1 MKSTQSLFTKVEQI
15 RTNVKNLKVRFEYL
29 SKVDTSIIVNGVVP
43 KGTDTHFLSK
53 GYPRITDDTIRASY
67 ISNVE
72 KDYVNL
78 IEDMSSTLLDDKTG
92 EFITIQKTPDVANNN
107 ITTLNDEI
115 TKIKS
120 LFSCQNTNANY
131 LTSYRNSKPSNGKLE
146 ALIKQLELAN
156 IGDFE
161 KRSLTK
167 TSLEII
173 CWRRGL
179 RRLYT
184 MAPQE
189 SKEQIHADMAELDT
203 LDIYHNNGVDRYIE
217 IMKKYHYE
225 TVINKKN
232 PTNFPFKKGNAS
244 NPLQYTDQGAGKPD
258 VCLMVRDSK
267 GEIYGSHLEP
277 SNTPI
282 FDVGRFEGD
291 SLTRHRADIKKELES
306 QGSDWNEDN
315 INSEH
320 IFLIDQA
327 TIAIS
332 ENMNWDAK
340 ADKEQIDFV
349 YDLLSAGLEVI
360 SKVRV
365 AESSFRDHVKAAES
379 KIDDLI
385 KNKRIMISSINE
397 LRRPDLSKLGEILGK
412 EETRVFLE
420 NLMKNQSKMNKA
432 RHSALSTAIIA
443 TMSHLIKNETL
454 EESRETYNFVLEQ
467 IKGSNKRDEFA
478 NALLNEMSVK
488 IEKKEDL
495 DKNERKVSESE
506 ARADEATFRSIKM
519 AIKYNDLE
527 GAMME
532 GDIKIADLATY
543 IRNEI
548 DKLQTR
554 GMDPAYQ
561 DIILCDVSIE
571 KLNVYLKTQNNT
583 DELQEL
589 MGVIETYS
597 RVSKQDHV
605 SDNAHGDDSDKKKPI
620 SFTPS

>member
-1 MKSTQSLFTKVEQI
+1 MKYTQSLFTKVEQI

-29 SKVDTSIIVNGVVP
+29 SKIDTSIMVNGVVP

-53 GYPRITDDTIRASY
+53 VYPHVTEDTIRAGY
-67 ISNVE
+67 ISDIE

-78 IEDMSSTLLDDKTG
+78 IEDISSTLLDEKTG
-92 EFITIQKTPDVANNN
+92 SFIRIQNTPDVAKNN
-107 ITTLNDEI
+107 ITTLNEEI
-115 TKIKS
+115 GKIKT
-120 LFSCQNTNANY
+120 LFSCTDTNRNY
-131 LTSYRNSKPSNGKLE
+131 LTNYRNAKPNDGKLKI
-146 ALIKQLELAN
+146 LIKQLETAN
-156 IGDFE
+156 IGEFE

-184 MAPQE
+184 MAPPELQ
-189 SKEQIHADMAELDT
+189 EQIFADMTELDA
-203 LDIYHNNGVDRYIE
+203 LDIYQNDGVDRYIE

-225 TVINKKN
+225 TVINKSK

-244 NPLQYTDQGAGKPD
+244 NPLKYCDQGAGKPD

-291 SLTRHRADIKKELES
+291 SLTRHRTDIKKDLEKS
-306 QGSDWNEDN
+306 GSEWNEDN

-332 ENMNWDAK
+332 ENMDWNTK
-340 ADKEQIDFV
+340 VNKKQIDFV

-379 KIDDLI
+379 KIDGLL
-385 KNKRIMISSINE
+385 KNERIMISSINE
-397 LRRPDLSKLGEILGK
+397 LRRPDLSQLGESLGK
-412 EETRVFLE
+412 ESTRTFLG
-420 NLMKNQSKMNKA
+420 NLMKNQNKMNKA

-443 TMSHLIKNETL
+443 TMSHLIKNESL
-454 EESRETYNFVLEQ
+454 EQSRETYKFVLEQ

-488 IEKKEDL
+488 IEKMEDL
-495 DKNERKVSESE
+495 EVNEKKVNESD
-506 ARADEATFRSIKM
+506 ARADEATFKVIKM
-519 AIKYNDLE
+519 ALKYNDLE
-527 GAMME
+527 GSMMD
-532 GDIKIADLATY
+532 GDIKLIDLATY

-548 DKLQTR
+548 DKLQAQ
-554 GMDPAYQ
+554 GMDPDYQ
-561 DIILCDVSIE
+561 DIILSDVAID
-571 KLNVYLKTQNNT
+571 KLNVYLKAQAQT
-583 DELQEL
+583 DEVQEL

-597 RVSKQDHV
+597 KVSKQSHIK
-605 SDNAHGDDSDKKKPI
+605 DKLKI
-620 SFTPS
+620 SSQDVHPQT